1 MEQRDDA
8 GFEGLGIAGVE
19 PYLPSIR
26 GRAWMTTLYKRSVAG
41 REVSTKPG
49 GKRAFKFIDYD
60 RGTALDRCPLE
71 HGQ

>member
-1 MEQRDDA
+1 
-8 GFEGLGIAGVE
+8 
-19 PYLPSIR
+19 
-26 GRAWMTTLYKRSVAG
+26 MTTLYKRSVAG